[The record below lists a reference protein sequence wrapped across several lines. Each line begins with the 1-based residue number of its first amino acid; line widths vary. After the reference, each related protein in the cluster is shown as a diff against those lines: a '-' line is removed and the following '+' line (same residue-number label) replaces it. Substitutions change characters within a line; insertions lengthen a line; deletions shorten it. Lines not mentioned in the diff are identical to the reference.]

1 MSEAT
6 VFVGNE
12 MIYFPEFDMDDY
24 FEMYPAMSTL
34 EVD

>member
-12 MIYFPEFDMDDY
+12 MIYFPEFDNDEAWD
-24 FEMYPAMSTL
+24 MYPAVIW
-34 EVD
+34 EAD